1 MWPAPRC
8 QIFGDANITHLQ
20 DTAWVDPGV
29 EAHDVRDGNITD
41 SITVSGRVDVNTT
54 GTYTLTY
61 TVSDAAGNEASLTRT
76 VNVGIPTNYA
86 TDLNATVSLEMIW
99 VDPGTFTMGPERS
112 GRERRP
118 CTRSL

>member
-1 MWPAPRC
+1 M

-29 EAHDVRDGNITD
+29 EAHDVRDGNITFRC
-41 SITVSGRVDVNTT
+41 TVSGTVDVNTT

-76 VNVGIPTNYA
+76 VNVGQVQPIA
-86 TDLNATVSLEMIW
+86 
-99 VDPGTFTMGPERS
+99 
-112 GRERRP
+112 RP
-118 CTRSL
+118 ISTPLLVWK